1 MNLSA
6 QSQDFQSQKL
16 IVDYISFKFRSFDD
30 NQERKIWSCLFELG
44 FNSYQTS
51 AKLSKPIKIDLL
63 VTRTNQYEVV
73 IVQDHQ
79 YWDGTL
85 VQFSG
90 LNASRFYSLAKEKRI
105 DWTIFS
111 SAILSRFDIYYS
123 RENNPQD
130 KISSSEFL
138 QNSYAK
144 LKQTI
149 KTIHLEKNPKGM
161 ILKIGNRRSNNYSR
175 IYQKQDSLRFELE
188 MKGKIL
194 QNYYLLLVQNSFE
207 EFEEK
212 MYSHFILYFGKLLPL
227 QYSHTDWLVVQLR
240 PIRKQY
246 LDLPAF
252 NSDYIESEIKSKLNI
267 NSKSIVKLIQ
277 FLNFAQ
283 DLDYQITNWDGVE
296 YRKVTCIVR
305 DFIKFQN
312 PTVSRTNRYQLKQTK
327 EFFEEVQTGIL
338 QTSFTSTHFQSLVA
352 IPRVEYETNHQKQII
367 ANVWVVEKLFYYDYP
382 FYFPNFFEKNLTKHE
397 FDVRFALFQTFCSI
411 HIEKVVLVKQFID
424 SYPSA
429 LNNSQKTKI
438 KEYFIE
444 GVKILQENRLI
455 EPNYK
460 VISNGQLYEPEE
472 LTLKNISEGFVI
484 CEKLSIS
491 D

>member
-44 FNSYQTS
+44 FNSYQMS
-51 AKLSKPIKIDLL
+51 AKLSKPIKIDL
-63 VTRTNQYEVV
+63 
-73 IVQDHQ
+73 
-79 YWDGTL
+79 
-85 VQFSG
+85 F
-90 LNASRFYSLAKEKRI
+90 
-105 DWTIFS
+105 
-111 SAILSRFDIYYS
+111 
-123 RENNPQD
+123 
-130 KISSSEFL
+130 
-138 QNSYAK
+138 
-144 LKQTI
+144 
-149 KTIHLEKNPKGM
+149 
-161 ILKIGNRRSNNYSR
+161 
-175 IYQKQDSLRFELE
+175 
-188 MKGKIL
+188 
-194 QNYYLLLVQNSFE
+194 
-207 EFEEK
+207 
-212 MYSHFILYFGKLLPL
+212 
-227 QYSHTDWLVVQLR
+227 
-240 PIRKQY
+240 
-246 LDLPAF
+246 
-252 NSDYIESEIKSKLNI
+252 
-267 NSKSIVKLIQ
+267 
-277 FLNFAQ
+277 
-283 DLDYQITNWDGVE
+283 TNWDGVD

-312 PTVSRTNRYQLKQTK
+312 PTISRTDHRILKQTK
-327 EFFEEVQTGIL
+327 EFFDEVQTGIL

-352 IPRVEYETNHQKQII
+352 IPRVEYETNQQKQII

-491 D
+491 N